1 MKNVSLPYTTY
12 IPWIV
17 LSTSLKKKAFSSKS
31 NPRHPQETGCGKC
44 KDLPRKKTSTKVT
57 LMMKGFASAEEDI
70 KDEVLQRPLS
80 IHQLSANYTKH
91 LVKKYLAD
99 VSNKEAKHVP
109 YIEG

>member
-1 MKNVSLPYTTY
+1 
-12 IPWIV
+12 
-17 LSTSLKKKAFSSKS
+17 
-31 NPRHPQETGCGKC
+31 
-44 KDLPRKKTSTKVT
+44 
-57 LMMKGFASAEEDI
+57 MMKGFASAEEDI